1 MKICIIS
8 IILLYAI
15 VSSKASNVANL
26 DVWNQYS
33 AVFGDKVIHNVSILY
48 KNTNITLT

>member
-1 MKICIIS
+1 MKIYFIS
-8 IILLYAI
+8 IILLYVT
-15 VSSKASNVANL
+15 VSSKAANVTNL

-33 AVFGDKVIHNVSILY
+33 AVYGDKVIHNVSILY